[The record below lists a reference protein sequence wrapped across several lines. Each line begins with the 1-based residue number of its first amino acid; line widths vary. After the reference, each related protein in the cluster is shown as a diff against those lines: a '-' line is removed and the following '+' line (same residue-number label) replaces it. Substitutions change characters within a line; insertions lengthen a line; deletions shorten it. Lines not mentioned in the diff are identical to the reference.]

1 MKIGD
6 DLYVFICDMKGLCLG
21 MGYQTQAIGTNR
33 WDLKDPDGK
42 LILQEFVR
50 TVKAKGS
57 G

>member
-1 MKIGD
+1 VKIGD